1 MLQSINSQL
10 EKFMPL
16 ITPAG
21 VVIGVI
27 AASYLKEFSFLIPW
41 IFAFVTFTGSL
52 GSSFKS
58 LKEAILHPFPVFIT
72 LFILH
77 VFMPFW
83 AWGIGHIVFSSD
95 TSTLTGLILGMVIPA
110 GITSFIWVAM
120 YRGNTTLTLSIILI
134 DTLLS
139 PFIVPYSLH
148 VFVGATVKIDS
159 TSLILGLLQMVV
171 VPSLIAM
178 CCNQLTHGKVKQVLN
193 PSLAP
198 LAKLGVFIVV
208 MLNGSEVAPYLR
220 HINLKLLSVTGV
232 VFFIALAGYFFSF
245 IISKLLRCSPASVIA
260 ITYTG
265 GMRNISAGS
274 VLAVSYFP
282 AAVVVPVVI
291 GMLFQQIL
299 ASLCGMFLKR
309 FYVVKASEQQR
320 AS

>member
-10 EKFMPL
+10 EKFMPI

-27 AASYLKEFSFLIPW
+27 AASDLKEFSFLIPW
-41 IFAFVTFTGSL
+41 IFAFVTFAGSL
-52 GSSFKS
+52 GSNFKS
-58 LKEAILHPFPVFIT
+58 LKEAVLHPFPVFIT

-77 VFMPFW
+77 VFMPLW
-83 AWGIGHIVFSSD
+83 AWGIGHIVFSGD
-95 TSTLTGLILGMVIPA
+95 TSTLIGLILGMVIPA
-110 GITSFIWVAM
+110 GITSFIWVSM
-120 YRGNTTLTLSIILI
+120 YKGNTTLTLSIILI

-139 PFIVPYSLH
+139 PLIVPYSLH
-148 VFVGATVKIDS
+148 AFVGATVKIDS
-159 TSLILGLLQMVV
+159 ASLILGLFQMVV
-171 VPSLIAM
+171 IPSLIAM

-198 LAKLGVFIVV
+198 LGKLGVFLVV

-220 HINLKLLSVTGV
+220 HIDLKLLSVTIV
-232 VFFIALAGYFFSF
+232 VFFIALSGYLFSF
-245 IISKLLRCSPASVIA
+245 VISKLLRCPQASVIA

-291 GMLFQQIL
+291 GMLFQQVL

-309 FYVVKASEQQR
+309 FYAVKTSEKRQAS
-320 AS
+320 